1 MRTTYLAAIK
11 LVLYVLLVIF
21 CPDEDCSTAVET
33 VGKNIRILFCQC
45 WCNKNEYTT
54 YMSTYILYP
63 TKNLDNL
70 VQLETFMIESEQW
83 KKTGEQEAT
92 VRTTYSAA
100 MSSRTR

>member
-1 MRTTYLAAIK
+1 
-11 LVLYVLLVIF
+11 
-21 CPDEDCSTAVET
+21 
-33 VGKNIRILFCQC
+33 
-45 WCNKNEYTT
+45 
-54 YMSTYILYP
+54 MSTYILYP

-70 VQLETFMIESEQW
+70 VQLETFKIESEQW